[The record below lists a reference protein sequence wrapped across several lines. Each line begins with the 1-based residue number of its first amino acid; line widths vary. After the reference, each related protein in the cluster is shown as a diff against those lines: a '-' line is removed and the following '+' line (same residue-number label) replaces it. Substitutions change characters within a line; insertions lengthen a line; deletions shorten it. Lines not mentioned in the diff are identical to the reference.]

1 MRRLFI
7 SFVLAAAT
15 AAACSSSN
23 GDSPQGPT
31 GAVDAGNHPGTPT
44 PDDDSGTSTPDKDA
58 SVTDAGYDSGGMG
71 MLLGSITAGDCAAI
85 VNDLTTT
92 TPSLDIDTIV
102 FTAGETYDRNSLSP
116 GGQTLYDT
124 ANAGGSSTESETM
137 SYEVLRYCTG
147 AVLLH
152 TETEIA
158 YAPPDDSGANTISDL
173 EVQIG
178 SLKVGVSVTR
188 MYQPSSQG
196 PITDDDARALITK
209 KLEGVVRSSQR
220 VLPQDKW
227 VKQILH
233 VFSVNQAA
241 TDAISRVWPTID
253 PAIRADTIVLVT
265 QSAGGGFLYCHPTP
279 PLGSECP

>member
-1 MRRLFI
+1 MRRLFGGL
-7 SFVLAAAT
+7 VLASFL

-23 GDSPQGPT
+23 GDAPSPNPP
-31 GAVDAGNHPGTPT
+31 VVV
-44 PDDDSGTSTPDKDA
+44 DSGTSPPERDSAAPPIEDA
-58 SVTDAGYDSGGMG
+58 GVDHLDAGYDSGGSG
-71 MLLGSITAGDCAAI
+71 ILLGALTSGVCASL

-92 TPSLDIDTIV
+92 TPSLDINTIV
-102 FTAGETYDRNSLSP
+102 FTAGETYDRDSLSP
-116 GGQTLYDT
+116 GGQRLFDT

-137 SYEVLRYCTG
+137 SYEVIRYCTG

-188 MYQPSSQG
+188 MYEPSSQG
-196 PITDDDARALITK
+196 PITDDEAKALIEK

-220 VLPQDKW
+220 VLPQDQW

-241 TDAISRVWPTID
+241 TDAIARVLPTID

-265 QSAGGGFLYCHPTP
+265 QSQGGGFLYCHPTP